1 MPSAYNRKSLTFA
14 KRQEL
19 FHREK
24 KIFLGYG
31 LDVGEMYKPSGDHS
45 EVEVWLEQD
54 VRKRH
59 TLVVGTTGSGKTVLL
74 SSLAKADILSGNRI
88 VYVDPKGDEDLFK
101 TFVTYA
107 KMTGRFTPE
116 TFMFLSPMYLDY
128 SIELNPLWGLDP
140 DEAATVLVSS
150 IPDGKEPFF
159 KKVAFMVLLAI
170 LLGKAANNKNPGNYP
185 SIYEVTLAFSLNKLK
200 TLEEEVHETLKLIAT
215 TDNERLAMYAA
226 DASLVLEHLT
236 SADEAY
242 FEKVTTT
249 LKAEIDVLVT
259 GAVGQVIG
267 KAKTNRLVERL
278 RNDEDVIFLAY
289 LGALRFGDEIVGRA
303 ARMIFASIQRLTGKM
318 YQEFKTF
325 EPALSIFGDEA
336 KNLFYNGI
344 EDLFNKV
351 RGANVMLTFA
361 TQSLGDIVAALG
373 DDKTQSIIG
382 NANTQIY
389 MKATDK
395 YTTAHVENASIT
407 VDVAKPLFTDKE
419 LGLSTTSVKAIQ
431 GPFLNELKA
440 GAFYASVDG
449 LWYQLYT
456 PYEKVPEN
464 LDFKPADVFAS

>member
-1 MPSAYNRKSLTFA
+1 MKLIRSETTFEQ
-14 KRQEL
+14 RQRL
-19 FHREK
+19 FHEDK
-24 KIFLGYG
+24 TIFLGYG
-31 LDVGEMYKPSGDHS
+31 IDVGESYKPSGNH
-45 EVEVWLEQD
+45 EEIEVWLPSD
-54 VRKRH
+54 VRRRH

-74 SSLAKADILSGNRI
+74 SSLAKADILAGNRI

-128 SIELNPLWGLDP
+128 SVELNPLWGLDP

-170 LLGKAANNKNPGNYP
+170 LLGKAANNKNPNNYP
-185 SIYEVTLAFSLNKLK
+185 SIYEVTLSFSLGKLK
-200 TLEEEVHETLKLIAT
+200 SLEEEVHETLKMIAES
-215 TDNERLAMYAA
+215 DDGQLSMYAH
-226 DASLVLEHLT
+226 DAALVLDHLT

-259 GAVGQVIG
+259 GSVGKVIG

-278 RNDEDVIFLAY
+278 INDEDVIFLAY

-303 ARMIFASIQRLTGKM
+303 ARMIFASIQRLTGKL
-318 YQEFKTF
+318 YQQFKQF
-325 EPALSIFGDEA
+325 DPPLSVYGDEA
-336 KNLFYNGI
+336 KNLFYDGI

-361 TQSLGDIVAALG
+361 TQSLGDIVSALG
-373 DDKTQSIIG
+373 AEKTQSIIG

-389 MKATDK
+389 MKATDTI
-395 YTTAHVENASIT
+395 TTEHVENVSIT
-407 VDVAKPLFTDKE
+407 VDIAKPLFTDKE
-419 LGLSTTSVKAIQ
+419 LGLSTSTAKAIQ
-431 GPFLNELKA
+431 GPFLNELKP

-456 PYEKVPEN
+456 PYEKVPEH
-464 LDFKPADVFAS
+464 LDFKPSDVFVEAK

>member
-1 MPSAYNRKSLTFA
+1 MSCRYRRKDLTNERR
-14 KRQEL
+14 KEL
-19 FHREK
+19 FHNEK

-31 LDVGEMYKPSGDHS
+31 VDVAEQYNPAGDHS
-45 EVEVWLEQD
+45 EIELWTDQD

-74 SSLAKADILSGNRI
+74 SSLAKADILTGNRV
-88 VYVDPKGDEDLFK
+88 VYIDPKGDEDLLK
-101 TFVTYA
+101 ILVSYA
-107 KMTGRFTPE
+107 KITNRFNPE

-128 SIELNPLWGLDP
+128 SVELNPLWGLDP

-170 LLGKAANNKNPGNYP
+170 LLGKEANNKNPGNYP

-200 TLEEEVHETLKLIAT
+200 SLEEDVHETIKALV
-215 TDNERLAMYAA
+215 DSDDERLAMYAA
-226 DASLVLEHLT
+226 DAALVLEHLT
-236 SADEAY
+236 SADESY

-278 RNDEDVIFLAY
+278 LNDEDVIFLAY

-303 ARMIFASIQRLTGKM
+303 ARMIFASIQRLTGKL
-318 YQEFKTF
+318 YQNFAKF
-325 EPALSIFGDEA
+325 EPPLSLYGDEA
-336 KNLFYNGI
+336 KNLFYSGI

-395 YTTAHVENASIT
+395 YTTMHVEGASNS
-407 VDVAKPLFTDKE
+407 VDVSKPIFTDKE
-419 LGLSTTSVKAIQ
+419 LGLSTANKKAVE
-431 GPFLNELKA
+431 GPYLTELKP
-440 GAFYASVDG
+440 GAFYALLDG
-449 LWYQLYT
+449 CWYQAYT
-456 PYEKVPEN
+456 PYEQVPPN
-464 LDFKPADVFAS
+464 LDFSPAEVFTS